1 MKDSGIA
8 WIGDVP
14 EHWEVKR
21 IGAFYIDNNNKN
33 SALEFTEAYKFNYG
47 TLVRKDE
54 GIKLEEVADVYSK
67 YTIISKNDIII
78 NGLNLNYDFIS
89 QRVAKVDK
97 KGIITS
103 AYVAITPRED
113 VFTDYFIYLF
123 KSMDD
128 KKLFHGMGTGI
139 RLTLGYNELKR
150 QLIPIPPLSE
160 QQQIATYIE
169 TKVNQIDTYISIT
182 KREIEQMQEY
192 KQRLISDAVTGKIK
206 V

>member
-1 MKDSGIA
+1 
-8 WIGDVP
+8 
-14 EHWEVKR
+14 
-21 IGAFYIDNNNKN
+21 
-33 SALEFTEAYKFNYG
+33 
-47 TLVRKDE
+47 
-54 GIKLEEVADVYSK
+54 
-67 YTIISKNDIII
+67 
-78 NGLNLNYDFIS
+78 
-89 QRVAKVDK
+89 
-97 KGIITS
+97 
-103 AYVAITPRED
+103 
-113 VFTDYFIYLF
+113 
-123 KSMDD
+123 
-128 KKLFHGMGTGI
+128 MGTGI